1 MKREET
7 MIKSVLK
14 FSSTTVTLGIL
25 IFIIALILSGCGSAG
40 TETEAESFTHGTKGN
55 PNLVTVYKP
64 FG

>member
-14 FSSTTVTLGIL
+14 FSLTTVTLGIL
-25 IFIIALILSGCGSAG
+25 AFVIALILSGCGSTG
-40 TETEAESFTHGTKGN
+40 TETEVESFTHETKGN
-55 PNLVTVYKP
+55 PNLVTAYKP